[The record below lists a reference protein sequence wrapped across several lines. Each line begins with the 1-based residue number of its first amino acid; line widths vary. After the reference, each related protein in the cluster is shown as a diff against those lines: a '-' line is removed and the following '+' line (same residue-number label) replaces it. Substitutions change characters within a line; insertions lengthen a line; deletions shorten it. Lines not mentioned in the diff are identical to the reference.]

1 MMLEDP
7 DAAEFLEGIM
17 PGDGEQQFQS
27 VVVAQLKERREA
39 SKTIVQQKKK
49 PK

>member
-17 PGDGEQQFQS
+17 PGDGEQQF
-27 VVVAQLKERREA
+27 
-39 SKTIVQQKKK
+39 
-49 PK
+49 